1 MDRGAVAALC
11 SRKVGD
17 YPAIYVD
24 DPRIALGRIAREEL
38 KRIGA
43 KVVAV
48 TGSVGKSTTKEMVAA
63 VLEQAFVTS
72 KTPANHNND
81 IGMPMAVLAMPEN
94 TEVAV
99 LEMGMNHFG
108 EIAYLSQIAR
118 PDVAVI
124 INIGTAHIEFLG
136 TQEGIRQAKMEIVEG
151 MTPHGMLLLNGDDFL
166 LRNLD
171 KEPQQ
176 RVTYFGSSEG
186 CAVRAFDVNQ
196 DGDYLHFR
204 VEAGRLSFP
213 VKMLLEGEHYV
224 NDALAAVTVGLKLG
238 VLPEKIQAGLSQFR
252 NISGRQEIIQPA
264 A

>member
-1 MDRGAVAALC
+1 MN
-11 SRKVGD
+11 
-17 YPAIYVD
+17 
-24 DPRIALGRIAREEL
+24 RIQYE
-38 KRIGA
+38 
-43 KVVAV
+43 VVR
-48 TGSVGKSTTKEMVAA
+48 M
-63 VLEQAFVTS
+63 
-72 KTPANHNND
+72 
-81 IGMPMAVLAMPEN
+81 LAMPEN

-186 CAVRAFDVNQ
+186 
-196 DGDYLHFR
+196 
-204 VEAGRLSFP
+204 
-213 VKMLLEGEHYV
+213 
-224 NDALAAVTVGLKLG
+224 
-238 VLPEKIQAGLSQFR
+238 
-252 NISGRQEIIQPA
+252 
-264 A
+264 